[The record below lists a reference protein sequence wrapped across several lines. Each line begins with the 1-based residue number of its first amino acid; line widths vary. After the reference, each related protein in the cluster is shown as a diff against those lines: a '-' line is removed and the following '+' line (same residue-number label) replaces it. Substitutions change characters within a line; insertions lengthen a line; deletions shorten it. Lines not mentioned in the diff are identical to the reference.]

1 MDSNKLINKIA
12 LNTAAIP
19 MCSSPLRKKIHAIPY
34 NSIQFHHNSTRFHHN
49 SNIPHNFTQFLT
61 VSSNF
66 TQFHNTSTYGSTFN
80 LISRN
85 ASTITHTQ
93 FHYNSTNEST
103 HNFTQL
109 HIIPFYLL
117 STQFHTI
124 PCNFTKVSQKFHQ

>member
-1 MDSNKLINKIA
+1 MDSTKLINKIA
-12 LNTAAIP
+12 LNTGDVFVP
-19 MCSSPLRKKIHAIPY
+19 TTKKNSRNSIY

-66 TQFHNTSTYGSTFN
+66 PQFHNTCTYGSTFN